1 MRPLV
6 FGTVLG
12 AVLLLF
18 ACGGGGGGSP
28 TAIAPD
34 PPTTPDSEQSPTD
47 MESPPVATA
56 TGDTAIT
63 APIVNID
70 RDLHVGA
77 DIAPT
82 GRLSNAGDHAGV
94 PISYGSLRDGAG
106 RALVVNYLQ
115 AHVDAA
121 QDWGPGFA
129 GLPIHP
135 TTPAVHT
142 IAGTSEQDRQRLLRA
157 LQVINTALPY
167 GRKLRLSDT
176 PISPAELGTRSPYG
190 WFPRQPENTIL
201 VEFSPLGEGQAS
213 AAVLHPK
220 VNYDENGRLYLSASH
235 IQIDADLIGS
245 AFRVSG
251 AELEQNIAGQLV
263 HEIIHGLGFLKDF
276 SDPNDPS
283 WSWETNMSYNDK
295 GPDRV
300 KEYGGKPGHVI
311 YPLDREAVHAAYA
324 RLSPNATDIASDLGP
339 WSDTS
344 THVMGEI
351 PAVDLEFGAAV
362 RNGAPYGWASG
373 PAPSVSLADNATL
386 SGSASWSGR
395 FLGLTPQAAV
405 VAGAAD
411 MTISLATMAG
421 DLDFSSLES
430 WPANAA
436 PGAVGTGT
444 TWGDGDLEYA
454 ISVQGN
460 SFQSLG
466 GDAGTVTGAFFGRS
480 HEGMG
485 GVLERA
491 DLSGGFG
498 GTR

>member
-1 MRPLV
+1 MRVREIL
-6 FGTVLG
+6 TAAALSVLFL
-12 AVLLLF
+12 A

-28 TAIAPD
+28 TGIAPD
-34 PPTTPDSEQSPTD
+34 PPTTPGAEQSPTD
-47 MESPPVATA
+47 TEPPPIVTA
-56 TGDTAIT
+56 TGDTATT

-70 RDLHVGA
+70 RNLHVGA

-82 GRLSNAGDHAGV
+82 GRISNAGDHAGIPV
-94 PISYGSLRDGAG
+94 LHGSLRDGAG

-115 AHVDAA
+115 AHVEAA
-121 QDWGPGFA
+121 QGRHFD
-129 GLPIHP
+129 GLPLHAVMP
-135 TTPAVHT
+135 TVHT
-142 IAGTSEQDRQRLLRA
+142 MAGASEQDRQRLLRA
-157 LQVINTALPY
+157 LRVINTALPH

-201 VEFSPLGEGQAS
+201 VEFSPIGEGQAS

-220 VNYDENGRLYLSASH
+220 VNYDENGQLYLSASH
-235 IQIDADLIGS
+235 IQIDVDLIGS

-251 AELEQNIAGQLV
+251 VELEQNIAGQLV
-263 HEIIHGLGFLKDF
+263 HELIHGLGFLKDF

-324 RLSPNATDIASDLGP
+324 RLSPNATDIASELGP

-344 THVMGEI
+344 THVMGKI
-351 PAVDLEFGAAV
+351 TAVDIEFGAAV
-362 RNGAPYGWASG
+362 RNGAAYGWASG
-373 PAPSVSLADNATL
+373 PAPSVSLAGNATL

-395 FLGLTPQAAV
+395 FLGLTPRAAV
-405 VAGAAD
+405 VAAAAD

-421 DLDFSSLES
+421 DLEFSSLES
-430 WPANAA
+430 WPANTA

-444 TWGDGDLEYA
+444 TWGDGDLEYM
-454 ISVQGN
+454 IGVQGN
-460 SFQSLG
+460 SFQSTG

-485 GVLERA
+485 GVLDRA